1 MIRRHRPIG
10 IAVCAAAVVLGLA
23 GCGTAGTPSPVP
35 TTAPIPTP
43 IPTPAPT
50 PAATT
55 TATTAPSTTARAAAT
70 QAAVRTSAT
79 AGVADVRCGPIVAA
93 NGQRLVV
100 VARGSAA
107 GVAGCTEAIDVLTE
121 YFKRGSESQGTAH
134 ELNVQGWQCSTIDNG
149 VTNEVLTGCDKDGL
163 TIAAVNR

>member
-1 MIRRHRPIG
+1 
-10 IAVCAAAVVLGLA
+10 
-23 GCGTAGTPSPVP
+23 
-35 TTAPIPTP
+35 
-43 IPTPAPT
+43 
-50 PAATT
+50 
-55 TATTAPSTTARAAAT
+55 
-70 QAAVRTSAT
+70 
-79 AGVADVRCGPIVAA
+79 
-93 NGQRLVV
+93 V